1 MKINVEKTKPVV
13 QAKTGDIAYFDSDY
27 WLIGSWDGGGVN
39 KNKNFYFT
47 SLTKPNSTNE
57 NMRNVWINNLDLTSY
72 LESIKAV
79 IYDGSMSKLD
89 LVIKEPKDDH
99 D

>member
-1 MKINVEKTKPVV
+1 MKINVENLVPVV
-13 QAKTGDIAYFDSDY
+13 EAKPGDIAYFDNDY

-47 SLTKPNSTNE
+47 SLTKSNSTNE

-72 LESIKAV
+72 LEDKKAV
-79 IYDGSMSKLD
+79 IYDGSKSKLD
-89 LVIKEPKDDH
+89 LVIKEPEVDH